1 MRKKRKAKLSWKGGV
16 WALVG
21 VWTALGLCASAR
33 AERSPYE
40 WTQVRLDYAR
50 QEKAANLR
58 HFSERVHGLALQ
70 VAEDRRVAG
79 FFNVN
84 LEFAKAEKQGLV
96 PDSLA
101 ATVAKLRE
109 DFNRYYIENYLSF
122 YDILF
127 VDKEGVVF
135 YTLRKE
141 TDMNVNLMEGKT
153 AESALGRCLRESPES
168 EAFVD
173 FQEYGPSR
181 EPAAFFVEPMRREG
195 ALIGWIVLQCAI
207 NKVNSL
213 FAFTED
219 LGQTGETFLVNQDGY
234 MLTESNFAGASTI
247 LTKRLDDRNIQAKF
261 AEGRGHRT
269 ITDYRGRTALTS
281 FEVMPFMG
289 TRWLAVAKIDK
300 DEVTSEHYA
309 LHRRYYGDKLLE
321 NLRKAPPAPSR
332 ESSLSADRRT
342 LRVDMDEFSKAGAG
356 ERLQTFGVS
365 TCTGFL
371 AVCPGRF
378 GYLAHISPRDRIYGV
393 GGTNLL
399 GQMAKK
405 IKMFDIYKYE
415 RHDVAFFVV
424 ATHFDSLLNII
435 DKILEEDFLLS
446 QIRVMYNGQAET
458 AAIIYDY
465 DENTLGVTWRTKG
478 EDENQRFHNMEDA
491 VDVSRIIERLINED
505 GEK

>member
-1 MRKKRKAKLSWKGGV
+1 MRM
-16 WALVG
+16 ALI
-21 VWTALGLCASAR
+21 
-33 AERSPYE
+33 
-40 WTQVRLDYAR
+40 
-50 QEKAANLR
+50 
-58 HFSERVHGLALQ
+58 
-70 VAEDRRVAG
+70 
-79 FFNVN
+79 
-84 LEFAKAEKQGLV
+84 GLV
-96 PDSLA
+96 LSVAATAWADDWTTFYEKSGHEKTPDYETTVAYCKRLA
-101 ATVAKLRE
+101 AASPWVHYTTFGTSPQGR
-109 DFNRYYIENYLSF
+109 DLSLV
-122 YDILF
+122 I
-127 VDKEGVVF
+127 VDRKGRFGADEVRQSDNVVF
-135 YTLRKE
+135 LIQAGIHA
-141 TDMNVNLMEGKT
+141 LMEGKT